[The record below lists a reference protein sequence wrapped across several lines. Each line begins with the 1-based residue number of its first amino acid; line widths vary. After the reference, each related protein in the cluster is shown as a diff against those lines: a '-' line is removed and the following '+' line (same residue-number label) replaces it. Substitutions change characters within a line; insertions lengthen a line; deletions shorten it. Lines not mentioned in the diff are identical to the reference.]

1 MTLSELLRAMK
12 ELFTTASCRNSR
24 GSSTVTFFDSHNGA
38 PLGAGDFGASDLK
51 GREIFE
57 ARGRLLLARA

>member
-38 PLGAGDFGASDLK
+38 PLGAGDFGASPEGVL
-51 GREIFE
+51 REM
-57 ARGRLLLARA
+57 